1 MYNEDWSKNV
11 FPDETLVAPALN
23 PNLIGPT
30 LPPIPSF
37 TFPTGPTG
45 AIGPTGTTELTGST
59 GVTDPI
65 GSTSTNQVY
74 VASIGSDDISV
85 IDGLTNSVIATI
97 SVMLCPFGIEESI
110 LKRHQPI
117 KENNV
122 FNITQVIY

>member
-1 MYNEDWSKNV
+1 M
-11 FPDETLVAPALN
+11 
-23 PNLIGPT
+23 
-30 LPPIPSF
+30 
-37 TFPTGPTG
+37 
-45 AIGPTGTTELTGST
+45 
-59 GVTDPI
+59 
-65 GSTSTNQVY
+65 
-74 VASIGSDDISV
+74 